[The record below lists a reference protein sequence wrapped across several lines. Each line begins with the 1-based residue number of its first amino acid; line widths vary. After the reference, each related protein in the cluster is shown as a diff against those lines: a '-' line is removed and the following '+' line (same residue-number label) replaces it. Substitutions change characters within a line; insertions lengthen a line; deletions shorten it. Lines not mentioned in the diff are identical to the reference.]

1 MEILIMAA
9 VMIWE
14 YETVKCSFN
23 KLTADLCLS
32 ADKCSESPG
41 PTSAWCCWTS
51 SEWIESASLPR
62 WRRKS
67 CSPTSIASC
76 WTKRS
81 ERGWSSTETSVTNL
95 INRSGCYSDKLISIT
110 YTRWGRTNN
119 QKAGPEGGEK
129 KENSAVLIMFKCD
142 LQHWSA
148 GTVFISDHHY
158 GGQTLGLGTRFS
170 FFLYRRYFY
179 TIDT

>member
-1 MEILIMAA
+1 MAA
-9 VMIWE
+9 VMTWKDE
-14 YETVKCSFN
+14 MVKCPFN

-119 QKAGPEGGEK
+119 QKAGPEGQQGGEK
-129 KENSAVLIMFKCD
+129 KGELGSSHHVQMWFTTLKCRHCFYIRSSPWRPD
-142 LQHWSA
+142 IGSGNQI
-148 GTVFISDHHY
+148 FI
-158 GGQTLGLGTRFS
+158 L
-170 FFLYRRYFY
+170 FLNRRYFY

>member
-1 MEILIMAA
+1 MAA
-9 VMIWE
+9 VMTWKDE
-14 YETVKCSFN
+14 MVKRPFN

-119 QKAGPEGGEK
+119 QKAGPEGQQGGEK
-129 KENSAVLIMFKCD
+129 KGELGSSHHVQMWFTTLKCRHCFYIRSSPWRPD
-142 LQHWSA
+142 IGSGNQI
-148 GTVFISDHHY
+148 FI
-158 GGQTLGLGTRFS
+158 L
-170 FFLYRRYFY
+170 FLNRRYFY

>member
-14 YETVKCSFN
+14 YETVKCCFN

-119 QKAGPEGGEK
+119 QKAGPEGGK
-129 KENSAVLIMFKCD
+129 KKGELGSSHHVQMWFTTLKCRHCFYIRSSPWRPD
-142 LQHWSA
+142 F
-148 GTVFISDHHY
+148 GIGNEIFI
-158 GGQTLGLGTRFS
+158 F
-170 FFLYRRYFY
+170 FY
-179 TIDT
+179 TVDIFIP

>member
-14 YETVKCSFN
+14 YETVKCCFN

-129 KENSAVLIMFKCD
+129 RR
-142 LQHWSA
+142 
-148 GTVFISDHHY
+148 
-158 GGQTLGLGTRFS
+158 TRQFS
-170 FFLYRRYFY
+170 SCSNVIYNTEVPALFLYQIITMEARLWDWERDFHFFLYRRYFY